1 LNILHAV
8 TLQRSRRVLCT
19 HMLDQVIMYEY
30 PALADACSRDFSGT
44 CFQLKRGRMNLQQV
58 RSFLQ
63 G

>member
-1 LNILHAV
+1 MV
-8 TLQRSRRVLCT
+8 
-19 HMLDQVIMYEY
+19 DQVIVYEY
-30 PALADACSRDFSGT
+30 PALADACAWDFSGS